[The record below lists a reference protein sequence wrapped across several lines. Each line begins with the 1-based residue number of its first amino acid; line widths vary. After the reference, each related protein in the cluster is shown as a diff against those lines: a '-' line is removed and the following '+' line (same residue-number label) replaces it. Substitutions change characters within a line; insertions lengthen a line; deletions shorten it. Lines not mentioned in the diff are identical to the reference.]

1 MRVPTK
7 SNQHPRDGHISDI
20 STAYRQHL
28 FCFRIGRRVLLA
40 VRRVLQLQVP
50 FLHYP
55 HQEPQIRVLKNFSST
70 KKVLLSGKQS
80 GEPVLRVGCLGKAS
94 GHEASPEF
102 KLVVLVVDSQHVHRD
117 YYLLAMRR
125 VQLAIKQGPFPSH
138 LVLLPH
144 RRRLRRRR
152 SIMAAAIPYPPPS
165 TSENDIFSI
174 SDAQLAQRYQF
185 LREVSVAPFCASIC
199 ACLVLF

>member
-1 MRVPTK
+1 MRVRPGPTK
-7 SNQHPRDGHISDI
+7 SNQHPRDGRISDI

-40 VRRVLQLQVP
+40 VRRVLQIP

-70 KKVLLSGKQS
+70 KKVFLSGKQS
-80 GEPVLRVGCLGKAS
+80 GKPVRRVGGLGKAS

-102 KLVVLVVDSQHVHRD
+102 KLVVVDSQHVHRD
-117 YYLLAMRR
+117 YLLAMRR

-144 RRRLRRRR
+144 RRRQRRRH
-152 SIMAAAIPYPPPS
+152 SAMAAAIPYPPPS

-199 ACLVLF
+199 ACLVHF

>member
-40 VRRVLQLQVP
+40 VRRVLQLP

-80 GEPVLRVGCLGKAS
+80 GEPVLRVGCLGKVS

-102 KLVVLVVDSQHVHRD
+102 KLVVVVDSQHVHRD
-117 YYLLAMRR
+117 YLLAMRR

-152 SIMAAAIPYPPPS
+152 SIMAAAIPSPPPS